1 MAEIKSTMD
10 MVMERAARMAAGSD
24 FRPDEDDLIK
34 TGMRLAAEFLS
45 RKAAEPV
52 AVLKEQEAAKQ
63 TAIRKGML
71 ETLLRNVTL
80 PRDENLKATGSLALQ
95 GLLGLGGSSPIS
107 AICAELQQIL
117 EQYNQH
123 KEQTTQQLDDAI
135 RAQLEQQM
143 ARRGGQAAKG
153 SLNPALHPQY
163 KEEIARMLGDLNAQ
177 YTQALDQRK
186 DMIRQYMAKLP

>member
-1 MAEIKSTMD
+1 MAEIKSTLE
-10 MVMERAARMAAGSD
+10 MVMERAARIAAASNSQ
-24 FRPDEDDLIK
+24 PDDDDLQK
-34 TGMRLAAEFLS
+34 TGMRLAADFIN
-45 RKAAEPV
+45 RKTADLA
-52 AVLKEQEAAKQ
+52 AVLKEQEAPSQK
-63 TAIRKGML
+63 TIRKGML

-80 PRDENLKATGSLALQ
+80 PRDETLKETSNLALQ
-95 GLLGLGGSSPIS
+95 GVLALGGASPIS

-123 KEQTTQQLDDAI
+123 KEQTTLQLEDAI

-153 SLNPALHPQY
+153 PINPAMHPQY
-163 KEEIARMLGDLNAQ
+163 KEEMARMLSDLNAQ

-186 DMIRQYMAKLP
+186 DLIRQYLAQLP